1 LQSYEDPQLCS
12 VAVGLIGDICRALG
26 EEAAPYCN
34 TFMTVLLESL
44 QSPVLDRQVK
54 ITIVSCFGDIAMSIG
69 PNFEP
74 YFSAT
79 MGVLRSAG
87 EQTADPVSGTSG
99 HRKWLLTV
107 TIGGLQLP
115 RVLASPP
122 RGNSRRLCRH
132 CDWFEVDR
140 EE

>member
-1 LQSYEDPQLCS
+1 MNAFAPYLSPALQSYEDPQLCS

-74 YFSAT
+74 YFAAT

-87 EQTADPVSGTSG
+87 EQTADPVSGTLDN
-99 HRKWLLTV
+99 HKWLLTV
-107 TIGGLQLP
+107 D
-115 RVLASPP
+115 
-122 RGNSRRLCRH
+122 RRIITLSSTCKLST
-132 CDWFEVDR
+132 R
-140 EE
+140 E

>member
-1 LQSYEDPQLCS
+1 
-12 VAVGLIGDICRALG
+12 
-26 EEAAPYCN
+26 
-34 TFMTVLLESL
+34 MTVLLESL

-74 YFSAT
+74 YFAAT

-87 EQTADPVSGTSG
+87 EQTADPVSDASDN
-99 HRKWLLTV
+99 RIWLLTV
-107 TIGGLQLP
+107 AIGGLQLS
-115 RVLASPP
+115 RVLASSP
-122 RGNSRRLCRH
+122 RGNSRCLRRH
-132 CDWFEVDR
+132 CDWAEVDR